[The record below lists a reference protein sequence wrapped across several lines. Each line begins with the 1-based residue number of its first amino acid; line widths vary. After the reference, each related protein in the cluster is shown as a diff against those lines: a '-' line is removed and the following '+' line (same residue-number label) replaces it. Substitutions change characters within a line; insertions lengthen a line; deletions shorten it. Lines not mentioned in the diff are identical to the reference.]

1 MPQTQA
7 MASTTATPQLIDV
20 LRVSLFESS
29 DCPHLRSK
37 LASLVR
43 CANTQYEVYAQGA
56 LRQMV
61 VVRLFNPSGAD
72 EGGSTRGMAALRM
85 ELTNGLVYGLHL
97 EGNVGEALSHMQE
110 LATCLL
116 FHSYDEKCF
125 SLYEMELALVLR
137 RAGGSACTVRL
148 DRGARGSTM
157 VGISAKLAG
166 KVAREALNRWRV
178 ERGLSMI
185 EECPSALRALF
196 AQQLS
201 AQHAGLGMFFGRLA
215 ADALASVRERSSA
228 DLLAVYNFLAANG
241 GKVSRNRVQAL
252 QAMPIL
258 FDLLAVPPRDGQCE
272 HSAPVSNVVAAID
285 GAVPLS
291 LSVAQTFDV
300 PCETVRWLRG
310 RTLPP
315 AWRLNE
321 RRLRVLLNVLAW
333 MPPEKRP
340 ANTFEFEDM
349 IDVAQALAS
358 ALQPLRGLS
367 AAKSSLLVPRYSS
380 VLKLWMVQLLRPDC
394 GAARRTLNRLVGR
407 HGSLA
412 YAGDFLAALHRAVVR
427 LAKVEPDVGGMYTL
441 DTCQDLV
448 LEWASTRSLRQMLGS
463 SAQWHAALQVRAA
476 AAPGQSKTEPSSAS
490 NRQWPL
496 VLVAPL
502 QLDKLTVVELGDEA
516 SLLLEGRA
524 MHHCVGALGGRCLA
538 GDSLIV
544 SIRDAGGQRLS
555 TAELRLAPGT
565 RPVVLGQHCA
575 VNNSTPR
582 ADCIEAVNRLVRLLN
597 STAYL
602 DAVMTRIMF
611 QHVEYLR
618 RGRHDVQGR
627 HGNEFEDAAE
637 NAAWTI
643 ATGSAPPDQALA
655 LAALAGIMLKP

>member
-1 MPQTQA
+1 MR
-7 MASTTATPQLIDV
+7 QLI
-20 LRVSLFESS
+20 
-29 DCPHLRSK
+29 
-37 LASLVR
+37 
-43 CANTQYEVYAQGA
+43 
-56 LRQMV
+56 
-61 VVRLFNPSGAD
+61 VVRLFNPCSEAD
-72 EGGSTRGMAALRM
+72 EGGSMRGTAALRM
-85 ELTNGLVYGLHL
+85 ELTNGLVYGLHV
-97 EGNVGEALSHMQE
+97 EGNVGVALGHVQA

-116 FHSYDEKCF
+116 RHPYDEKCF
-125 SLYEMELALVLR
+125 SLYEMELALALR
-137 RAGGSACTVRL
+137 RAGGAACTVRL
-148 DRGARGSTM
+148 DRGARGTSM

-185 EECPSALRALF
+185 EECPSALSALF

-201 AQHAGLGMFFGRLA
+201 TQHAGLGLFFARLA
-215 ADALASVRERSSA
+215 ADALASVREPSSA
-228 DLLAVYNFLAANG
+228 DLLAVYNFLAAHG

-258 FDLLAVPPRDGQCE
+258 LDLLVVPSRDDQRE
-272 HSAPVSNVVAAID
+272 HSAPVSSVVAAID
-285 GAVPLS
+285 GAEPLS
-291 LSVAQTFDV
+291 LSVAQAFDV

-321 RRLRVLLNVLAW
+321 RRLRVLLNILAW

-349 IDVAQALAS
+349 IDVAQALAA

-367 AAKSSLLVPRYSS
+367 AAKSSLLVPRYSR

-394 GAARRTLNRLVGR
+394 GAARRTLDRLVGR

-412 YAGDFLAALHRAVVR
+412 GAGDFLAALHRAVVR
-427 LAKVEPDVGGMYTL
+427 LAKVEPGPGSMHTL
-441 DTCQDLV
+441 DACQDLV
-448 LEWASTRSLRQMLGS
+448 LEWASTRSLRQLFDS

-476 AAPGQSKTEPSSAS
+476 PGQCKTVSSS
-490 NRQWPL
+490 DPNRQWPL

-538 GDSLIV
+538 GDSVIV

-555 TAELRLAPGT
+555 TAELHLAPGP

-582 ADCIEAVNRLVRLLN
+582 PDCIEVAKRLVRLLN
-597 STAYL
+597 GAAYC
-602 DAVMTRIMF
+602 DVVMVRIMF

-618 RGRHDVQGR
+618 RGRSDVQGR

-643 ATGSAPPDQALA
+643 ATGSVPPDQALA
-655 LAALAGIMLKP
+655 LAALVGIMLKP